1 MGLILL
7 FSPSVVK
14 RYLVSGA
21 NYFYVNI
28 FTKLF
33 GNEFSSM
40 ERLWKSATGILLLIS
55 KRICIFEVGC
65 YLQFSSLFKQ
75 LWINHLINNKLN
87 HLLHWPIWCHWSLL
101 IPPENIRKPLVFW
114 CFQGYQKRSVAWNGL
129 KQILI
134 KMS

>member
-7 FSPSVVK
+7 FSPSIVK

-28 FTKLF
+28 FTKFF

-55 KRICIFEVGC
+55 KTICIFEGGC

-75 LWINHLINNKLN
+75 L
-87 HLLHWPIWCHWSLL
+87 
-101 IPPENIRKPLVFW
+101 
-114 CFQGYQKRSVAWNGL
+114 
-129 KQILI
+129 
-134 KMS
+134 